1 MRLLLNCLGLCLQ
14 KTKGFILT
22 WRLVVLLVMCRVI
35 GDGWI
40 WKASNVLIHDNS
52 LKHLRQWEAVGG
64 YGGKFFQL
72 KKTRLMLWVS
82 NYPPIEEPPLQTSV
96 VGVENC

>member
-1 MRLLLNCLGLCLQ
+1 MRPLLGCMGLCLQ
-14 KTKGFILT
+14 KIKGFILP
-22 WRLVVLLVMCRVI
+22 WRFVVLLVMCRVL

-40 WKASNVLIHDNS
+40 WEAGNVLIHDNS
-52 LKHLRQWEAVGG
+52 LKQWESVGG

-72 KKTRLMLWVS
+72 KKTKLMLWVS
-82 NYPPIEEPPLQTSV
+82 NYPPIEEPHLQLGV